1 MDSIKEAY
9 YLGLILGYSLSM
21 ATNLLLI
28 WIDKFIRNKKR

>member
-9 YLGLILGYSLSM
+9 YLGLILGCSLSM

-28 WIDKFIRNKKR
+28 WIDKFIGNKKR